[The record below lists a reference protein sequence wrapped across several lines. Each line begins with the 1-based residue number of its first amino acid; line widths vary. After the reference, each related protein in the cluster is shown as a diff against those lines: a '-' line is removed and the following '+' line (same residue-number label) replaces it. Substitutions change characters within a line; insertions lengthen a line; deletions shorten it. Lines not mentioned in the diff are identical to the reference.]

1 MLIKILIF
9 IGIVTGAILAWIGN
23 DFFPGQYLYQ
33 ISLTLWTIAG
43 IYLFVNVLSAKFLLR
58 KIQDKLV
65 RYSLNKVITILSAA
79 AAIAIILHI
88 WFPDTQS
95 LVVAVG
101 VISAGVVIALQD
113 VIRNFAGGILIL
125 TGNLYHVGDRIEIG
139 GETGD
144 VMDIGVMNTTMM
156 ELRGWIESDQATGRI
171 TSIPNGKVITT
182 QVHNYTKDH
191 SFLWDEIMI
200 PITYSSNWKKAKQV
214 MLEIV
219 TRETAEIVKEAEAE
233 IEKIGETYYLPRRM
247 VEPAVYLTPTDN
259 WISFHVRYVTRV
271 KERRA
276 FRTRIS
282 EMILEK
288 VQEYPD
294 ISISSTTTTIT
305 LAHSRDNSYSDM
317 EKK

>member
-1 MLIKILIF
+1 MLIKVLIF
-9 IGIVTGAILAWIGN
+9 IGIVSGAILAWIGN
-23 DFFPGQYLYQ
+23 IYFPGQYFYQ

-43 IYLFVNVLSAKFLLR
+43 AYLFVKVLSAKFLLR
-58 KIQDKLV
+58 KIDDKLV
-65 RYSLNKVITILSAA
+65 RYSLNKIITILSAA
-79 AAIAIILHI
+79 VALAIILHV

-101 VISAGVVIALQD
+101 VISAGIVIALQD

-125 TGNLYHVGDRIEIG
+125 TGNLYHVGDRIEIA

-144 VMDIGVMNTTMM
+144 VMDIGIMNTTMM
-156 ELRGWIESDQATGRI
+156 ELRGWIASDQATGRI
-171 TSIPNGKVITT
+171 TTIPNGKVITND
-182 QVHNYTKDH
+182 VHNYTKDH

-200 PITYSSNWKKAKQV
+200 PISYSSNWKKAKEV

-233 IEKIGETYYLPRRM
+233 IEKIGETYYLPKRM

-294 ISISSTTTTIT
+294 ISISSTTTTVT
-305 LAHSRDNSYSDM
+305 LTQPRDDPNSGT
-317 EKK
+317 ERK

>member
-1 MLIKILIF
+1 MLIKVLIF

-33 ISLTLWTIAG
+33 LSLTLWTIAG
-43 IYLFVNVLSAKFLLR
+43 VYLFVKVLSAELFLR
-58 KIQDKLV
+58 KIKDKMV
-65 RYSLNKVITILSAA
+65 RYSLNKVITILSAVV
-79 AAIAIILHI
+79 AIAIILHI

-113 VIRNFAGGILIL
+113 VFRNFAGGILIM
-125 TGNLYHVGDRIEIG
+125 TGNLYRVGDRIEIG

-144 VMDIGVMNTTMM
+144 VMDIGIMNTTMM
-156 ELRGWIESDQATGRI
+156 ELRGWIDSDQATGRI

-200 PITYSSNWKKAKQV
+200 PITYASNWKKAKEV
-214 MLEIV
+214 MLDIV
-219 TRETAEIVKEAEAE
+219 TRETVEIVKEAEAE

-259 WISFHVRYVTRV
+259 WITFHVRYVTRV

-288 VQEYPD
+288 VQEYSD
-294 ISISSTTTTIT
+294 ISISSTTTTVT
-305 LAHSRDNSYSDM
+305 LAHSLDNSYSDL
-317 EKK
+317 EKE

>member
-1 MLIKILIF
+1 MLIKVLIF
-9 IGIVTGAILAWIGN
+9 LGIVAAGLLAWIGN

-33 ISLTLWTIAG
+33 LSLTLWTIAG
-43 IYLFVNVLSAKFLLR
+43 FYLFVKVLSAELFLR
-58 KIQDKLV
+58 KIKDKMV
-65 RYSLNKVITILSAA
+65 RYSLNKVITILSAVV
-79 AAIAIILHI
+79 AIGIILHI

-113 VIRNFAGGILIL
+113 VFRNFAGGILIM
-125 TGNLYHVGDRIEIG
+125 TGNLYRVGDRIEIG

-144 VMDIGVMNTTMM
+144 VMDIGIMNTTMM
-156 ELRGWIESDQATGRI
+156 ELRGWIDSDQATGRI

-200 PITYSSNWKKAKQV
+200 PITYSSNWKKAKEV
-214 MLEIV
+214 MLDIV
-219 TRETAEIVKEAEAE
+219 TRETVEIVKEAEAE

-259 WISFHVRYVTRV
+259 WITFHVRYVTRV

-294 ISISSTTTTIT
+294 ISISSTTTTVT
-305 LAHSRDNSYSDM
+305 LAHSLDNSYSDM